1 MTNESYIC
9 SVNLRLHH
17 VCSPGARLYSENC
30 LYLLVE
36 LFNTPKRTEMILP
49 CFPLLVDKS
58 LVFTKLLH
66 LEKSPSTLYDIL
78 KNCNIRVELREDPL
92 DSTSIKLLAFYLHNA
107 WRFLVGPYYKRIHS
121 IVTREIFLR
130 RTVDFKGPPI
140 RMKITAETTIQ
151 KVPVK
156 TFHQLTGESVDSYF
170 VHPESSYLT
179 DLPTQ
184 RSPTCR
190 NCSDNAESLV
200 TSWDETTM
208 ERTNPKVK
216 RTKVKWNPVE
226 LLVTSSSFRS
236 KNNED
241 YGEIIYPADRLKS
254 SGLVLIEGK

>member
-1 MTNESYIC
+1 MTYEGYIC

-17 VCSPGARLYSENC
+17 VCSPGARLYGENC

-49 CFPLLVDKS
+49 CFPLLVDRS
-58 LVFTKLLH
+58 LVFTKLLR
-66 LEKSPSTLYDIL
+66 LKSSPSTLYDIL
-78 KNCNIRVELREDPL
+78 ENCNIRVELREDPL
-92 DSTSIKLLAFYLHNA
+92 DSTSIKLLAFYSHNA

-156 TFHQLTGESVDSYF
+156 TSHQLTGEPIDTYF
-170 VHPESSYLT
+170 VHAESSYLT
-179 DLPTQ
+179 DLPTG

-190 NCSDNAESLV
+190 NCSDVDESQIA
-200 TSWDETTM
+200 SEDATTM
-208 ERTNPKVK
+208 ERINKKVK
-216 RTKVKWNPVE
+216 RTKVKWNPIE
-226 LLVTSSSFRS
+226 LLVTSSSFKS

-241 YGEIIYPADRLKS
+241 YGEFIYPADRLKS